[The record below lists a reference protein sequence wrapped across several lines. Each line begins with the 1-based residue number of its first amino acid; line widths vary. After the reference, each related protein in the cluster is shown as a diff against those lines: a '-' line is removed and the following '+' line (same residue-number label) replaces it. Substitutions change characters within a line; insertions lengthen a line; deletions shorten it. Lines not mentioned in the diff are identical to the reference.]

1 MIQELVN
8 FTYTLRKEGFLNLGL
23 KPKEGLHIILKS
35 QVEDDIISM
44 DEEFRYAFTKKKN
57 PAPEEVALL
66 TDAAALSQLAW
77 CVNTNKC
84 FDLPIKAIHSCSP
97 YCLALKRENLIGGE
111 KYATN
116 AANGK
121 SQVYDRINAYF
132 AKGYELLA
140 DESEIQRA
148 EVFKYAINSEE
159 KLHGWLDRV
168 PEYSELKDNEYVIL
182 YYEVPLVQYQRA
194 SSRYLGDKLF
204 NTSEYNTAIGDT
216 TFGTSDF
223 FNGFPTKKPY
233 LSHQT
238 ASYDIA
244 CRIADFEAKGL
255 FEFKEIMGRNILP
268 KPLPIFI
275 DQAELTRKAVNI
287 FKSNAEEGERMGYQQ
302 IIESLYG
309 NHQEDFGNYY
319 LLFYHGGEI
328 KDFDFVSKFD
338 YELRDKEGKSWRVQ
352 DLFSIKYQP
361 TIENVFS
368 FQYLVL
374 VPIFNNALVVKT
386 KTGGF
391 QYRYFDDID
400 AKYCKTDNTYL
411 LVMQYRKA
419 FYDFIYKSR
428 RQAVTQ
434 PMFDHIIKTSILD
447 DIRLDEIK
455 NGHHTQN
462 HSIRQKLNIWFSL
475 SEKFNLQPN
484 SSPTMAN
491 KLQAHREFIL
501 RLAKSEASIET
512 DDEYAFAVGQ
522 VIAYLMSKSK
532 TADTSYQRLEPF
544 LQQVHAKEL
553 NKAISRMFDTYK
565 HEQFSK
571 NFRTPFAEVLAYET
585 KTNIRDFM
593 PTLLAGVFSKNA
605 LFSDKDVLTPEIEE
619 TDSIDSTEE

>member
-1 MIQELVN
+1 MIQEIVN
-8 FTYTLRKEGFLNLGL
+8 FTDTLRQEGFLTLGL
-23 KPKEGLHIILKS
+23 KPKEGLHIFLRPK
-35 QVEDDIISM
+35 EEEGLISM
-44 DEEFRYAFTKKKN
+44 DEDFRYTYTKKKN
-57 PAPEEVALL
+57 PTPEDIALL
-66 TDAAALSQLAW
+66 AEAAALSQLAW

-97 YCLALKRENLIGGE
+97 YCMALKRENLIGGE
-111 KYATN
+111 KYALNATN
-116 AANGK
+116 EK
-121 SQVYDRINAYF
+121 SQVYERINSYF
-132 AKGYELLA
+132 AKGYELLPHET
-140 DESEIQRA
+140 DIQRA
-148 EVFKYAINSEE
+148 EVFKYALNSAE
-159 KLHGWLDRV
+159 KLHSWLDRI
-168 PEYSELKDNEYVIL
+168 PEFEDMKDGEYVIF
-182 YYEVPLVQYQRA
+182 YYEVPLAQYQTA

-204 NTSEYNTAIGDT
+204 NTSEYNTTIGDT

-244 CRIADFEAKGL
+244 ARIADFEAKGL

-275 DQAELTRKAVNI
+275 DQAELTKKAINI
-287 FKSNAEEGERMGYQQ
+287 FKSNAEEGGRIGYQQ
-302 IIESLYG
+302 IIESLNN
-309 NHQEDFGNYY
+309 NHKIDFGNYY

-338 YELRDKEGKSWRVQ
+338 YELRDEEGEYWKVQ

-368 FQYLVL
+368 FQYLIL
-374 VPIFNNALVVKT
+374 VPVLNNALVVKT

-400 AKYCKTDNTYL
+400 AKYCKSDNTYL

-419 FYDFIYKSR
+419 FYDFIYKSK

-434 PMFDHIIKTSILD
+434 SMFDHILKTSILD
-447 DIRLDEIK
+447 DLRLDEIK
-455 NGHHTQN
+455 NGHHSQN

-484 SSPTMAN
+484 SFPTMAN
-491 KLQAHREFIL
+491 KLHAHREFIL
-501 RLAKSEASIET
+501 KLTKGETSIET
-512 DDEYAFAVGQ
+512 DDQYAFAVGQ
-522 VIAYLMSKSK
+522 VVAYLMTKSK

-544 LQQVHAKEL
+544 LQQAHTKEL
-553 NKAISRMFDTYK
+553 NKAIARMFDTYK

-585 KTNIRDFM
+585 KANVRDFM

-605 LFSDKDVLTPEIEE
+605 LFSDKDVPTPETEE
-619 TDSIDSTEE
+619 TDSTEE

>member
-8 FTYTLRKEGFLNLGL
+8 FTDTLRQEGFLNLGL
-23 KPKEGLHIILKS
+23 KPKEGLHIWLKPK
-35 QVEDDIISM
+35 VIDDITSI
-44 DEEFRYAFTKKKN
+44 DEDFTYAYTKKKN
-57 PAPEEVALL
+57 PPPEEVALL
-66 TDAAALSQLAW
+66 TESAVLSQLAW

-116 AANGK
+116 AVGKK
-121 SQVYDRINAYF
+121 SQVYERINAYF

-140 DESEIQRA
+140 DESEVQQA

-159 KLHGWLDRV
+159 KLHHWLNQI
-168 PEYSELKDNEYVIL
+168 PEYNDMKDGEYVIF
-182 YYEVPLVQYQRA
+182 YYQVPLAQYQA
-194 SSRYLGDKLF
+194 TSARYLGDKLF
-204 NTSEYNTAIGDT
+204 NTPNYNTRIEET

-223 FNGFPTKKPY
+223 FNGFSNKKPY

-238 ASYDIA
+238 ASYDISG
-244 CRIADFEAKGL
+244 RIADFEAQSL
-255 FEFKEIMGRNILP
+255 FDFKEIMGRNILP

-275 DQAELTRKAVNI
+275 DQAELTKKAINI
-287 FKSNAEEGERMGYQQ
+287 FKANAEEGERIGYQQ
-302 IIESLYG
+302 IIESLYD
-309 NHQEDFGNYY
+309 NHQVDFGNYY

-338 YELRDKEGKSWRVQ
+338 YELRDKERELWRVQ

-419 FYDFIYKSR
+419 FYDFIYKSK

-434 PMFDHIIKTSILD
+434 AMFDHILKTSILD

-455 NGHHTQN
+455 NGHHSQN

-475 SEKFNLQPN
+475 SEKFTFNPN
-484 SSPTMAN
+484 SSETMAN

-501 RLAKSEASIET
+501 RLAKGEASIET

-522 VIAYLMSKSK
+522 VIAYLMTKSK

-585 KTNIRDFM
+585 KANIRDFM

-605 LFSDKDVLTPEIEE
+605 LFSDKDVPTAEIEE
-619 TDSIDSTEE
+619 IDSTEE

>member
-1 MIQELVN
+1 MIKELVN
-8 FTYTLRKEGFLNLGL
+8 FTDSLRSEGFLTLGL
-23 KPKEGLHIILKS
+23 KPKEGLHILLKNKI
-35 QVEDDIISM
+35 EDDTASI
-44 DEEFRYAFTKKKN
+44 DDGVFQYTYTKKKT
-57 PAPEEVALL
+57 PSQEDIVLQEHFA
-66 TDAAALSQLAW
+66 TLSQLAW

-97 YCLALKRENLIGGE
+97 YCLALKRENLVGGE

-116 AANGK
+116 ATNKK
-121 SQVYDRINAYF
+121 SQVYERINAYF

-140 DESEIQRA
+140 DESEVQQA

-159 KLHGWLDRV
+159 KLHSWLNQI
-168 PEYSELKDNEYVIL
+168 PEYNDMKDGEYIVF
-182 YYEVPLVQYQRA
+182 YYDIPAEKYQTA
-194 SSRYLGDKLF
+194 NSRYLGDKLF
-204 NTSEYNTAIGDT
+204 NTSEYNTTIEET

-223 FNGFPTKKPY
+223 FNGFSNKKPY

-238 ASYDIA
+238 ASYDISG
-244 CRIADFEAKGL
+244 RIADFEAQGL

-275 DQAELTRKAVNI
+275 DQAELTKKAINI
-287 FKSNAEEGERMGYQQ
+287 FKSNAEEGERISYQQ
-302 IIESLYG
+302 IIESLYD
-309 NHQEDFGNYY
+309 NHQVDFGNYY
-319 LLFYHGGEI
+319 LLFYHRGEV

-338 YELRDKEGKSWRVQ
+338 YELHDKEGESWRVK

-386 KTGGF
+386 KTGEF

-400 AKYCKTDNTYL
+400 AKYCKSDNTYL

-419 FYDFIYKSR
+419 FYDFVYKSK

-434 PMFDHIIKTSILD
+434 AMFDHILQTSILD
-447 DIRLDEIK
+447 DLRLDEIK

-475 SEKFNLQPN
+475 SEKFTLKPN
-484 SSPTMAN
+484 SSETMAN

-522 VIAYLMSKSK
+522 IIAYLMTKSK

-553 NKAISRMFDTYK
+553 NKAIARMFDTYK

-571 NFRTPFAEVLAYET
+571 NFRTPFAEVLGYET
-585 KTNIRDFM
+585 KANMRDFM

-605 LFSDKDVLTPEIEE
+605 LFSDKDATTPEAEE
-619 TDSIDSTEE
+619 INSTEE